1 MQAATAVATAV
12 KVFPVAAAVGV
23 ASLQARRS
31 PLLQILLIAT
41 SNVMQENVW
50 GLLGA
55 GVIGVGAD

>member
-23 ASLQARRS
+23 ASLQALRS

-41 SNVMQENVW
+41 SNVN
-50 GLLGA
+50 LTRTH
-55 GVIGVGAD
+55 VIPIL